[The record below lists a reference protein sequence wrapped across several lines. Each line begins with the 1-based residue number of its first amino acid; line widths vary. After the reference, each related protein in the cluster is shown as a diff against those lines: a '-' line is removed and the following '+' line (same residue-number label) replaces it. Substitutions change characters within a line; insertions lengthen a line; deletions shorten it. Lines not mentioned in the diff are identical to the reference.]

1 LTRRACRRFRG
12 DAGAD
17 CDDCDDCDRAIVTG
31 DSVLAD
37 RARFVAGAIAG
48 LEGNRKGSFAPGGGN
63 GRGRA
68 RRVAFRA

>member
-37 RARFVAGAIAG
+37 RARFVAEAMIAANYG
-48 LEGNRKGSFAPGGGN
+48 LR
-63 GRGRA
+63 
-68 RRVAFRA
+68 